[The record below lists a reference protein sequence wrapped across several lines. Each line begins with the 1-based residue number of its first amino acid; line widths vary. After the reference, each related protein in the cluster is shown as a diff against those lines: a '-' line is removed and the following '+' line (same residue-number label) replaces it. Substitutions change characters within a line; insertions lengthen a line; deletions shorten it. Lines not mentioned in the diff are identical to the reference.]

1 MSHYKET
8 VQYDHVDEEQEHSFK
23 HLYADWNSKTNTV
36 TVWNKEGIVIYSGY
50 DDEAKALGCLLSNI
64 RCQKSINFHMKIKKF
79 KICNSLKHVKN

>member
-8 VQYDHVDEEQEHSFK
+8 VQYDHIDEEQEHSFR
-23 HLYADWNSKTNTV
+23 HLYVDWNSKTNTV

-64 RCQKSINFHMKIKKF
+64 GCQKIDKF
-79 KICNSLKHVKN
+79 PHED

>member
-64 RCQKSINFHMKIKKF
+64 RCQKSINFHMKIK
-79 KICNSLKHVKN
+79 IIRYATH

>member
-1 MSHYKET
+1 MGHYKET
-8 VQYDHVDEEQEHSFK
+8 VQYDHIDEEQEHSFR

-64 RCQKSINFHMKIKKF
+64 RCQKIDKF
-79 KICNSLKHVKN
+79 PHED

>member
-8 VQYDHVDEEQEHSFK
+8 VQYDHIDEEQEHSFR

-50 DDEAKALGCLLSNI
+50 DDEAKALGCLYLI
-64 RCQKSINFHMKIKKF
+64 LDVKKSINFHMKIKKF